1 MESQMTTSPTRC
13 SGEGFSF
20 RQYLWESCRCNLCL
34 VHLMSHQT
42 PVLVTLHNNQRPPQ
56 PSAASSSVL
65 NGLLAEG

>member
-20 RQYLWESCRCNLCL
+20 RQYLWESCHCNLCL
-34 VHLMSHQT
+34 VNRMSQA

-65 NGLLAEG
+65 NGLLAAG